1 MTAAW
6 DNGAVLQQRSI
17 TDGWFACGL
26 RVQQPSDA
34 QTVPTVAQTADATVQ
49 EATTDNA
56 TAAQPRADCGR
67 SQPRD
72 CLRLDNMP
80 LQQHSDNPQLSLTT
94 CHSAHG
100 EETPVGS
107 VHNRELV
114 QPRDGHMSDDN
125 NQQHHGEHS
134 CSMPVRP
141 HNCGLHNVAV
151 HLSWQSIYRPHMG
164 GTPRG

>member
-1 MTAAW
+1 M
-6 DNGAVLQQRSI
+6 
-17 TDGWFACGL
+17 
-26 RVQQPSDA
+26 RVQPRSDA

-80 LQQHSDNPQLSLTT
+80 LRQHSDNPQLSLTT

-100 EETPVGS
+100 EETTVGS
-107 VHNRELV
+107 VCNRELA
-114 QPRDGHMSDDN
+114 QPGDGHMKKIALALPCPEAERPPGHMSD
-125 NQQHHGEHS
+125 GEH
-134 CSMPVRP
+134 
-141 HNCGLHNVAV
+141 N
-151 HLSWQSIYRPHMG
+151 Y
-164 GTPRG
+164 